1 MQHEAQLKTL
11 LTQNPVRMK
20 ILRIARDLNLPDCW
34 IGAGFVRSL
43 VWDHLHQ
50 RQSSALRADIDIIWF
65 DPARASAQT
74 DSTLEGTL
82 SSLCSEL
89 NWSVK
94 NQARMHLRNADA
106 PYRSAADAMTY
117 WPETATAV
125 AVRLDHHDEIEVLA
139 PFGLEDLFSRV
150 VRPTERFRIEKHAM
164 FLDRIRAKAW
174 RETWPDLIFVT
185 ER

>member
-1 MQHEAQLKTL
+1 MKHEAQLKAL
-11 LTQNPVRMK
+11 LTHDPVRMK

-50 RQSSALRADIDIIWF
+50 RKPSTLPDDIDVIWF
-65 DPARASAQT
+65 DPTRAKTET
-74 DSTLEGTL
+74 DSALDKKL
-82 SSLCSEL
+82 SGLCSEV

-94 NQARMHLRNADA
+94 NQARMHQRNADA

-125 AVRLDHHDEIEVLA
+125 AVRLDHHGEVEVSA
-139 PFGLEDLFSRV
+139 PLGLEDLFSGV
-150 VRPTERFRIEKHAM
+150 VRPTDRFKSEKSHL
-164 FLDRIRAKAW
+164 FLDRIRSKAW
-174 RETWPDLIFVT
+174 REIWPELTFVT
-185 ER
+185 QQ